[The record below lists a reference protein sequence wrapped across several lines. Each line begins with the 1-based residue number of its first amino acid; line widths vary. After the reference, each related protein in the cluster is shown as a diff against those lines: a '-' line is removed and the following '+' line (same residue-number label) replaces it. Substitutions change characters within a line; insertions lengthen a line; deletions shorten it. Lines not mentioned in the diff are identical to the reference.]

1 MVRFKH
7 LNTKERRASRRVP
20 ALKVIP
26 HGIARLSS
34 GHEVGLVN
42 IGLNGTILV
51 STKIML
57 SPGSCIRLRLKISE
71 ALINLDGRIQ
81 RSRVVGLKQAKI
93 LYEAAMILDGGLP
106 QPLANLLQR
115 RDEANPQAEQSS
127 SRDFHP
133 EAMTLPDTAQLWIL
147 NAPGVAA
154 EA

>member
-1 MVRFKH
+1 MAR
-7 LNTKERRASRRVP
+7 LRRINTKERRASRRIP
-20 ALKVIP
+20 ASKVIP
-26 HGIARLSS
+26 HGIARLNT

-51 STKIML
+51 NTKIMMP
-57 SPGSCIRLRLKISE
+57 PGSCVRLRLKISKT
-71 ALINLDGRIQ
+71 LINLDGRIQ